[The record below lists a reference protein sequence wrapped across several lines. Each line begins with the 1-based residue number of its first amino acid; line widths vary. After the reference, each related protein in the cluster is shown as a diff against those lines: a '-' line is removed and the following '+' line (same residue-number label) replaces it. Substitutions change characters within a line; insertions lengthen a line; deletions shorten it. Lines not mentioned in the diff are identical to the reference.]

1 MRKCRHHYEWYDGK
15 LKCARCGHRKWLT
28 RGAKRKI
35 GKASILVILVI
46 GGFFVYQNYGMIFNK
61 VQTEIPRIDQSPYT
75 KPLIAKLTSLSANLS
90 QVVTNSNI
98 QLAPLSLDQLQKIT
112 LDDIN
117 KYRQE
122 NNIPDL
128 SLVNEPPSQT
138 YAELLLSENC
148 LHHMNDNGLTPQGR
162 FHQAGLDSFAIG
174 ENIAGG
180 QKAVLEDLGG
190 FIKARN
196 YDMMFNDADSN
207 WGHKKNI
214 LDPQYTSISIGIA
227 YNNLNMVVVEDFESP
242 LQSNEYIPSSAYF
255 DTPDKKDCW

>member
-1 MRKCRHHYEWYDGK
+1 MYPYWCTKCGK
-15 LKCARCGHRKWLT
+15 RSKGVKTYRRSKNKKLIPII
-28 RGAKRKI
+28 I
-35 GKASILVILVI
+35 GLVIA
-46 GGFFVYQNYGMIFNK
+46 GFFVYQYNGLIFNK
-61 VQTEIPRIDQSPYT
+61 IQTEIPRIDNSPYT
-75 KPLIAKLTSLSANLS
+75 KLVITKITSLSANLS
-90 QVVTNSNI
+90 KAVTNSNI
-98 QLAPLSLDQLQKIT
+98 PLAPPPSLDQLQKIT
-112 LDDIN
+112 LDDLN

-122 NNIPDL
+122 NNIPPL
-128 SLVNEPPSQT
+128 SLMNESPSQT

-162 FHQAGLDSFAIG
+162 FHQAGIDSFAIG

-180 QKAVLEDLGG
+180 QKAVLDDLGG

-196 YDMMFNDADSN
+196 YDMMFNDADSD

-227 YNNLNMVVVEDFESP
+227 YNDLNMVLVEDFESP

-255 DTPDKKDCW
+255 DTPDQKSCW